1 MADAQNGSTTEVP
14 TPPLSPKE
22 RANRSSFMDFTQKWA
37 GQIGITIAFLILWV
51 WFGIM
56 APDTFG
62 SDLIYKSFGQTIPYF
77 GIIAMMLTMV
87 IVAGDIDL
95 SFPSVM
101 ALGMVGFVWVWDATD
116 MVWLG
121 AIAAIA
127 TGAAA
132 GLFNGLVITM
142 IGLPSL
148 VVTIGTQF
156 LFRGLT
162 LVLVGGSSYAL
173 ASTRG
178 DPVRELLVGK
188 PGGIP
193 MEFLWFLGVI
203 AAIGVGAAAGLFN
216 GLVITMIG
224 LPSLVVTIGTQ
235 FLFRG
240 LTLVLVAGS
249 STVLAATRGDPVRE
263 LLVGKPFGLPMEFLW
278 FVGITVLAWVL
289 LNRHRL
295 GGNTYVIGDNTQ
307 TARLMGIPIRRTRIT
322 LFVLTGMAAAL
333 AGMMMSLQVV
343 NFYPNLGSGLLL
355 PALAAVFVGGTS
367 VFGGRG
373 SVYGTFIGALMIG
386 AIPAGIVA
394 SGLTDFWT
402 GAIYG
407 AIILIAISIHA
418 VLQRRFQR

>member
-1 MADAQNGSTTEVP
+1 MSEAQTTPDTAETP

-22 RANRSSFMDFTQKWA
+22 RAGRSPLMDFTQKYA
-37 GQIGITIAFLILWV
+37 GQIGITIAFVARWVAFVIL
-51 WFGIM
+51 

-62 SDLIYKSFGQTIPYF
+62 QSLIYKSFGQTIPYF

-101 ALGMVGFVWVWDATD
+101 ALGMVGFVWTWDATGQI
-116 MVWLG
+116 WLG
-121 AIAAIA
+121 ILAAIG

-132 GLFNGLVITM
+132 GLFNGLVIT
-142 IGLPSL
+142 IVGLPSL

-173 ASTRG
+173 A
-178 DPVRELLVGK
+178 
-188 PGGIP
+188 
-193 MEFLWFLGVI
+193 
-203 AAIGVGAAAGLFN
+203 
-216 GLVITMIG
+216 
-224 LPSLVVTIGTQ
+224 
-235 FLFRG
+235 
-240 LTLVLVAGS
+240 
-249 STVLAATRGDPVRE
+249 ATRGDVFRE
-263 LLVGKPFGLPMEFLW
+263 ALVGKLWIGIPGTDIGVDKVPMEFFW
-278 FVGITVLAWVL
+278 FILVTVFAWIL

-295 GGNTYVIGDNTQ
+295 GGNTYVIGDNAQ
-307 TARLMGIPIRRTRIT
+307 TARLMGIPIQRTRIT

-343 NFYPNLGSGLLL
+343 NFYPNLGTGLLL

-394 SGLTDFWT
+394 AGLTDFWT
-402 GAIYG
+402 QAIYG
-407 AIILIAISIHA
+407 GIILIAISIHA
-418 VLQRRFQR
+418 ILQRRFQR

>member
-1 MADAQNGSTTEVP
+1 M
-14 TPPLSPKE
+14 LSGLG
-22 RANRSSFMDFTQKWA
+22 NRWA
-37 GQIGITIAFLILWV
+37 SQAGITAAFLLLWAMFMV
-51 WFGIM
+51 L
-56 APDTFG
+56 APDTFT
-62 SDLIYKSFGQTIPYF
+62 SDLIYKSFAQTIPYF
-77 GIIAMMLTMV
+77 GIIALMLTMV

-101 ALGMVGFVWVWDATD
+101 GLGMVGFVWVWNATGN
-116 MVWLG
+116 VFLG
-121 AIAAIA
+121 AISAIA
-127 TGAAA
+127 VGAGA
-132 GLFNGLVITM
+132 GLFNGLVITLV
-142 IGLPSL
+142 GLPSL

-162 LVLVGGSSYAL
+162 LVLVGGSSFAL

-178 DPVRELLVGK
+178 DPTRELLVGK
-188 PGGIP
+188 P
-193 MEFLWFLGVI
+193 L
-203 AAIGVGAAAGLFN
+203 
-216 GLVITMIG
+216 
-224 LPSLVVTIGTQ
+224 
-235 FLFRG
+235 
-240 LTLVLVAGS
+240 
-249 STVLAATRGDPVRE
+249 
-263 LLVGKPFGLPMEFLW
+263 GLPMEFVW
-278 FVGITVLAWVL
+278 FASIALVVWVL

-295 GGNTYVIGDNTQ
+295 GGDTYIIGDNTQ
-307 TARLMGIPIRRTRIT
+307 TARLMGIPIRRTRII

-343 NFYPNLGSGLLL
+343 NFYPNLGTGLLL

-386 AIPAGIVA
+386 VIPAGIVA

-402 GAIYG
+402 QAIYG